1 MPANL
6 TPDYKAAEAAFR
18 RARDPAE
25 RLDHLKEMLRLIPKH
40 KGTDHLQ
47 AEIKKRIKELTAD
60 LSGSPRG
67 GARTGPA
74 TYIPPEGAAQIAL
87 LGPPNSGKSSLHA
100 ALTGSHAETG
110 PYPFTTQYPLP
121 GMYRR
126 NDIPLQIVDL
136 PPVATEHPVPWM
148 VNALQPADACLLVVD
163 LSDPD
168 CVSLVMAVHKLL
180 SDRKIILTEV
190 WPANEV
196 DQAETD
202 ASGLGSFTHA
212 LPTLLVAA
220 KSDLS
225 PDPLAELEALEELA
239 GFTYPA
245 VSASA
250 KKRTDLGAIGDHLV
264 ANLEIIRV
272 FTKIPGRPADL
283 TRPFTVRRGETVAD
297 VARLVHRDMA
307 AAVKYARVWGEDAF
321 AGQQVGREHLV
332 VDGDVLELHT

>member
-1 MPANL
+1 
-6 TPDYKAAEAAFR
+6 
-18 RARDPAE
+18 
-25 RLDHLKEMLRLIPKH
+25 
-40 KGTDHLQ
+40 
-47 AEIKKRIKELTAD
+47 
-60 LSGSPRG
+60 
-67 GARTGPA
+67 
-74 TYIPPEGAAQIAL
+74 
-87 LGPPNSGKSSLHA
+87 
-100 ALTGSHAETG
+100 
-110 PYPFTTQYPLP
+110 
-121 GMYRR
+121 
-126 NDIPLQIVDL
+126 
-136 PPVATEHPVPWM
+136 M

-202 ASGLGSFTHA
+202 AGDLGSFTHA

-220 KSDLS
+220 KSYLP

-250 KKRTDLGAIGDHLV
+250 KKHTDLGAIGDHLL

-283 TRPFTVRRGETVAD
+283 THPFTVHRGETVAD

>member
-6 TPDYKAAEAAFR
+6 APDYKAAEAAFR

-60 LSGSPRG
+60 LSGSPKG

-74 TYIPPEGAAQIAL
+74 TYVPPEGAGQIAL

-136 PPVATEHPVPWM
+136 PPVAT
-148 VNALQPADACLLVVD
+148 
-163 LSDPD
+163 
-168 CVSLVMAVHKLL
+168 
-180 SDRKIILTEV
+180 
-190 WPANEV
+190 
-196 DQAETD
+196 
-202 ASGLGSFTHA
+202 
-212 LPTLLVAA
+212 
-220 KSDLS
+220 
-225 PDPLAELEALEELA
+225 
-239 GFTYPA
+239 
-245 VSASA
+245 
-250 KKRTDLGAIGDHLV
+250 
-264 ANLEIIRV
+264 
-272 FTKIPGRPADL
+272 
-283 TRPFTVRRGETVAD
+283 
-297 VARLVHRDMA
+297 
-307 AAVKYARVWGEDAF
+307 
-321 AGQQVGREHLV
+321 
-332 VDGDVLELHT
+332 